1 MSRLICFKRLLLINC
16 NMKNNSA
23 ALEAILFVAN
33 KPLALNELSK
43 LFSLKESEVE
53 TLLEE
58 LIGEYQERQ
67 GGLRLIKSGTKY
79 QLVTAPET
87 AAIVREFLQDEM
99 SGELTRPSLEALTI
113 IAYRGPI
120 AKIDLDRIRGVN
132 CALILRNLL
141 IRGLIEE
148 EFDKQKNETYY
159 RVSLDFIRYLG
170 VNRVEELPDYE
181 KLHQDESIDRLINRV
196 EGENI

>member
-1 MSRLICFKRLLLINC
+1 
-16 NMKNNSA
+16 MKNNSA